1 MVFQKMA
8 RDKMSTENDD
18 TKNIVWQEPL
28 VNQTE
33 QARLINQNPTVF
45 WFTGLSGSGKT
56 TIGSKLQQYLHEKK
70 YHVVI
75 LDGDNIR
82 HGLNK
87 DLGFTETDRL
97 ENIRRVAEVTKLF
110 LDAGLI
116 VIVTFISPFQKDREM
131 ARSIIGEFDFVDVYM
146 STPLAV
152 CESRDPKGLYKK
164 ARAGKLANFTGIDSV
179 YEPPDSPMVTLDTSL
194 LSIEECVA
202 AICSKCKFL

>member
-1 MVFQKMA
+1 
-8 RDKMSTENDD
+8 MSTDNDKA
-18 TKNIVWQEPL
+18 KNIVWQEPL
-28 VNQTE
+28 VSKTE

-56 TIGSKLQQYLHEKK
+56 TIGHALHQYLHERK

-87 DLGFTETDRL
+87 DLGFTETDRI
-97 ENIRRVAEVTKLF
+97 ENIRRVAEVAKLF

-116 VIVTFISPFQKDREM
+116 VIVTFISPFQRDREM
-131 ARSIIGEFDFVDVYM
+131 ARTITKEYDFIDVYM
-146 STPLAV
+146 STPLSV

-164 ARAGKLANFTGIDSV
+164 ARAGELANFTGIDSI
-179 YEPPDSPMVTLDTSL
+179 YEAPKNPMVSLDTSKMSVEE
-194 LSIEECVA
+194 SIRV
-202 AICSKCKFL
+202 ISSFCKFLKDENKLQR